1 MPQIYCIISLYHLGK
16 VKISMKKIYTS
27 IDIGSDSIKIVTA
40 EYYNKKI
47 YVLASHSI
55 KAKGIRKGL
64 VVDSN
69 LAINAIKDGIK
80 VVSEKLGFNIKKVIV
95 SVPDYNA
102 KFMYVTG
109 TSRVEGAITPD
120 NLATAIKAS
129 VYGKLEENYELVT
142 VEPLEYLIDGE
153 KVEGSIINKTANKLD
168 VNGIMIS
175 VPKKN
180 IYSVIETV
188 ENAGLEV
195 VEICL
200 SALADYAEVQTDIMD
215 KKVGAIVN
223 IGHETTNVSV
233 FSKGKLMN
241 TETLQI
247 GGVNVD
253 KDLSYIFGI
262 NVFDGRSIKEKFA
275 SAHKRFTGVGD
286 LFPIQNNYGEI
297 IRLNQLEVSEVV
309 MSRLNQILDYAKKQ
323 IMILTK
329 HPINYIIIT
338 GGMTEIKSFKNL
350 VYENMGK
357 DVIIYTESTLGVRD
371 NKYATALGMIKYYI
385 RKMKSRGK
393 DYSMITDEDEN
404 RLVNPRKNKPKPEER
419 SENEVQGITKLWGN
433 IFKGKEE
440 K

>member
-153 KVEGSIINKTANKLD
+153 KV
-168 VNGIMIS
+168 
-175 VPKKN
+175 
-180 IYSVIETV
+180 
-188 ENAGLEV
+188 
-195 VEICL
+195 
-200 SALADYAEVQTDIMD
+200 
-215 KKVGAIVN
+215 
-223 IGHETTNVSV
+223 
-233 FSKGKLMN
+233 
-241 TETLQI
+241 
-247 GGVNVD
+247 
-253 KDLSYIFGI
+253 
-262 NVFDGRSIKEKFA
+262 
-275 SAHKRFTGVGD
+275 
-286 LFPIQNNYGEI
+286 
-297 IRLNQLEVSEVV
+297 
-309 MSRLNQILDYAKKQ
+309 
-323 IMILTK
+323 
-329 HPINYIIIT
+329 
-338 GGMTEIKSFKNL
+338 
-350 VYENMGK
+350 
-357 DVIIYTESTLGVRD
+357 
-371 NKYATALGMIKYYI
+371 
-385 RKMKSRGK
+385 
-393 DYSMITDEDEN
+393 
-404 RLVNPRKNKPKPEER
+404 
-419 SENEVQGITKLWGN
+419 
-433 IFKGKEE
+433 
-440 K
+440 

>member
-286 LFPIQNNYGEI
+286 LFPIKNNYGEI

-329 HPINYIIIT
+329 HPINYI
-338 GGMTEIKSFKNL
+338 
-350 VYENMGK
+350 
-357 DVIIYTESTLGVRD
+357 D
-371 NKYATALGMIKYYI
+371 
-385 RKMKSRGK
+385 
-393 DYSMITDEDEN
+393 
-404 RLVNPRKNKPKPEER
+404 
-419 SENEVQGITKLWGN
+419 
-433 IFKGKEE
+433 
-440 K
+440 

>member
-286 LFPIQNNYGEI
+286 LFPIKNNYGEI

-323 IMILTK
+323 IMIL
-329 HPINYIIIT
+329 
-338 GGMTEIKSFKNL
+338 
-350 VYENMGK
+350 
-357 DVIIYTESTLGVRD
+357 
-371 NKYATALGMIKYYI
+371 
-385 RKMKSRGK
+385 
-393 DYSMITDEDEN
+393 
-404 RLVNPRKNKPKPEER
+404 
-419 SENEVQGITKLWGN
+419 
-433 IFKGKEE
+433 
-440 K
+440 

>member
-200 SALADYAEVQTDIMD
+200 SALADYAEVQTDLMD

-286 LFPIQNNYGEI
+286 LFPIKNNYGEI

-323 IMILTK
+323 IMIL
-329 HPINYIIIT
+329 IY
-338 GGMTEIKSFKNL
+338 NL
-350 VYENMGK
+350 
-357 DVIIYTESTLGVRD
+357 
-371 NKYATALGMIKYYI
+371 
-385 RKMKSRGK
+385 
-393 DYSMITDEDEN
+393 
-404 RLVNPRKNKPKPEER
+404 
-419 SENEVQGITKLWGN
+419 KL
-433 IFKGKEE
+433 FLFFSD
-440 K
+440 

>member
-286 LFPIQNNYGEI
+286 LFPIKNNYGEI
-297 IRLNQLEVSEVV
+297 IRLNQLEV
-309 MSRLNQILDYAKKQ
+309 Q
-323 IMILTK
+323 
-329 HPINYIIIT
+329 
-338 GGMTEIKSFKNL
+338 
-350 VYENMGK
+350 
-357 DVIIYTESTLGVRD
+357 ST
-371 NKYATALGMIKYYI
+371 
-385 RKMKSRGK
+385 
-393 DYSMITDEDEN
+393 
-404 RLVNPRKNKPKPEER
+404 P
-419 SENEVQGITKLWGN
+419 
-433 IFKGKEE
+433 
-440 K
+440 

>member
-1 MPQIYCIISLYHLGK
+1 
-16 VKISMKKIYTS
+16 
-27 IDIGSDSIKIVTA
+27 
-40 EYYNKKI
+40 
-47 YVLASHSI
+47 
-55 KAKGIRKGL
+55 
-64 VVDSN
+64 
-69 LAINAIKDGIK
+69 
-80 VVSEKLGFNIKKVIV
+80 
-95 SVPDYNA
+95 
-102 KFMYVTG
+102 
-109 TSRVEGAITPD
+109 
-120 NLATAIKAS
+120 
-129 VYGKLEENYELVT
+129 
-142 VEPLEYLIDGE
+142 
-153 KVEGSIINKTANKLD
+153 
-168 VNGIMIS
+168 MIS

-286 LFPIQNNYGEI
+286 LFPIKNNYGEI